1 MSEPEIIRNGDRPRV
16 SVVISTYNRSEAL
29 RATLERLDRQD
40 VAPGEYEVIVVDD
53 GSIDDT
59 AAMLT
64 RLQVSYP
71 LRAERLPRNGGVS
84 AGRNAG
90 IRVAQG
96 EWLILLSDD
105 MLVTPEFVRLHIATQ
120 CAHPGTW
127 VGGAFKQLPELRS
140 TPFGRYLDRLERQ
153 FDAARRGDPLVDGLV
168 ELLAP
173 SARCLSLPR
182 SDLGQIGLFDE
193 QFRVTCEDQDLC
205 QRASAIGVR
214 FVLNPAIACL
224 HNDASAEVSR
234 YCRFQR
240 NGAADT
246 VRLVRKYP
254 ELHGDAELVGVNG
267 PAARTD
273 PLLLLAAKLIK
284 RLGSANAALHAG
296 TSLVRVLEAA
306 GTSDRVLFWTYRKL
320 IGLYTFRGW
329 REGLRES

>member
-1 MSEPEIIRNGDRPRV
+1 MSEPETTSNGGRPLV

-53 GSIDDT
+53 GSTDDT

-64 RLQVSYP
+64 GLQVAYP

-90 IRVAQG
+90 IRVAGG

-105 MLVTPEFVRLHIATQ
+105 MLVGSTFIRLNAKTL
-120 CAHPGTW
+120 ADNPRTW
-127 VGGAFKQLPELRS
+127 VGGAFEQLPELRS
-140 TPFGRYLDRLERQ
+140 TPFGRYLDRLERE
-153 FDAARRGDPLVDGLV
+153 FDAARRGAPLADGLV
-168 ELLAP
+168 ALLAP

-182 SDLGQIGLFDE
+182 SDLDRIGLFDE

-205 QRASAIGVR
+205 QRATAIGAR
-214 FVLNPAIACL
+214 FVLNPAIACV
-224 HNDASAEVSR
+224 HNDASAEISR

-246 VRLVRKYP
+246 VRLVHKYP
-254 ELHGDAELVGVNG
+254 QLHGDAALVGVNG
-267 PAARTD
+267 PAARND
-273 PLLLLAAKLIK
+273 PPGLLAAKLIK

-296 TSLVRVLEAA
+296 TALVRVLERA
-306 GTSDRVLFWTYRKL
+306 GASDRVLFWTYRKL

-329 REGLRES
+329 REGLRGS

>member
-1 MSEPEIIRNGDRPRV
+1 MSESEPVSNGDLPRV
-16 SVVISTYNRSEAL
+16 SVVISTHNRSATLQATL
-29 RATLERLDRQD
+29 RALAHQD
-40 VAPGEYEVIVVDD
+40 VSPDHYEVIVVDD
-53 GSIDDT
+53 GSTDET
-59 AAMLT
+59 SAALAQT
-64 RLQVSYP
+64 RCLHR
-71 LRAERLPRNGGVS
+71 LKTIRLERNRGVS

-96 EWLILLSDD
+96 KWLILLSDD
-105 MLVTPEFVRLHIATQ
+105 MLVGPEFVRLHVATQ
-120 CAHPGTW
+120 SAHPGTW
-127 VGGAFKQLPELRS
+127 VGGAFEQLPGLRS

-153 FDAARRGDPLVDGLV
+153 FDAGRRGASLADGLV

-173 SARCLSLPR
+173 SARCLSMPR
-182 SDLGQIGLFDE
+182 VDLDRTGPFDE

-205 QRASAIGVR
+205 QRAAAIGVR
-214 FVLNPAIACL
+214 FVLNPAIACV

-267 PAARTD
+267 PAVRTD
-273 PLLLLAAKLIK
+273 RPRLLVAKLVK
-284 RLGSANAALHAG
+284 QLGSANAALHAE
-296 TSLVRVLEAA
+296 TALVRVLERA
-306 GTSDRVLFWTYRKL
+306 GASDRVLFWTYRKL